1 MALNKKTTEVLQ
13 WARLTWDSHPLML
26 ARSDKGLCILLLGD
40 DLHELQRELARRCP
54 NATLAPE
61 PRPNDPV
68 FQQALGCLKSGN
80 LSPDLPLD
88 LRGTPFQ
95 LQVWQSLATIPAG
108 HTCSYSELAAK
119 VGRPRAV
126 RAVASACGA
135 NPITLLI
142 PCHRILAKGGG
153 IGGYYWGSEVKRA
166 LLAREGVQ
174 LR

>member
-1 MALNKKTTEVLQ
+1 MALTPKTTETLH
-13 WARLTWDSHPLML
+13 WATLDWNNGPLML
-26 ARSDKGLCILLLGD
+26 VRSHQGLCMLLLGD
-40 DLHELQRELARRCP
+40 DMNELQQELAKRCP
-54 NATLAPE
+54 GATLAAEPSPE
-61 PRPNDPV
+61 DPV
-68 FQQALGCLKSGN
+68 FKQALDCLATGN

-95 LQVWQSLATIPAG
+95 LQVWQCLAKIPAG
-108 HTCSYSELAAK
+108 QTLSYSELAAN

-153 IGGYYWGSEVKRA
+153 IGGYYWGADVKRA